1 MQTLGK
7 ICPLGA
13 ELWHPPTR
21 VRTLCSPPFKTIF
34 KSSTDHQDLTD
45 HQDTNY
51 LTGHQDT
58 DYLTDHQDLTAHH
71 INANIKPIVK

>member
-1 MQTLGK
+1 MIYFIILM
-7 ICPLGA
+7 
-13 ELWHPPTR
+13 
-21 VRTLCSPPFKTIF
+21 SNNFKTIF

-58 DYLTDHQDLTAHH
+58 DYLTDYQDTDYLTDHH
-71 INANIKPIVK
+71 LNANIKPIVK